1 MKPKRLLS
9 AVGLSLFLMVGMSWE
24 VGAWDQIDYQR
35 LMATKKCVKCD
46 LTEAYLSGADLVFT
60 NLSGANLSGADL
72 SDANLFYTNLSA
84 ADLSGANLSGAD
96 LNEVDLSAANLEGAN
111 LTETKMCET
120 KMPNGIINN
129 SSC

>member
-1 MKPKRLLS
+1 MKRFL
-9 AVGLSLFLMVGMSWE
+9 VGFCLFFFVTASWE

-72 SDANLFYTNLSA
+72 
-84 ADLSGANLSGAD
+84 
-96 LNEVDLSAANLEGAN
+96 NEVNLSAANLEGAN

-129 SSC
+129 SGC

>member
-1 MKPKRLLS
+1 MKRPII
-9 AVGLSLFLMVGMSWE
+9 GFCLFFFIAASWG

-60 NLSGANLSGADL
+60 NLSGADLSGADL
-72 SDANLFYTNLSA
+72 TEAYLFYTNLST
-84 ADLSGANLSGAD
+84 ADLSGAD
-96 LNEVDLSAANLEGAN
+96 LNEVNLSAANLEGAN
-111 LTETKMCET
+111 LTETSFCET
-120 KMPNGIINN
+120 KMPNGTINN

>member
-1 MKPKRLLS
+1 MKRFL
-9 AVGLSLFLMVGMSWE
+9 VGLCLFFFLGTSWE

-72 SDANLFYTNLSA
+72 
-84 ADLSGANLSGAD
+84 
-96 LNEVDLSAANLEGAN
+96 NEVNLSAANLEGAN
-111 LTETKMCET
+111 LTETSFCET
-120 KMPNGIINN
+120 TMPNGTINN
-129 SSC
+129 AGC

>member
-1 MKPKRLLS
+1 MKRFL
-9 AVGLSLFLMVGMSWE
+9 VGFCLFFFVTASWE

-46 LTEAYLSGADLVFT
+46 LTEAYLSGASLVST
-60 NLSGANLSGADL
+60 
-72 SDANLFYTNLSA
+72 
-84 ADLSGANLSGAD
+84 NLSGAD
-96 LNEVDLSAANLEGAN
+96 LNEVNLSGADLEGAN

-129 SSC
+129 SGC

>member
-1 MKPKRLLS
+1 MKRFL
-9 AVGLSLFLMVGMSWE
+9 VGFCLFFFVAASWE
-24 VGAWDQIDYQR
+24 VGAWDQINYQR

-60 NLSGANLSGADL
+60 NLSGADL
-72 SDANLFYTNLSA
+72 SDAYLFYTNLST

-96 LNEVDLSAANLEGAN
+96 LNEVNLSAANLEGAN

-120 KMPNGIINN
+120 KMPNGTINN
-129 SSC
+129 SGC